1 MKLSAKTIYVALIIS
16 FVLTVASAVFMY
28 FFTEIPLPL
37 LMAWSAVFFVA
48 GYFIIHGAMDYF
60 IRRHISIINN
70 RLNRLKEGDLS
81 FAGKPDKDLSG
92 KYLEEINRDLL
103 VFAEQKQKEIEELKK
118 TVAYRREF
126 IADISHELKTPIFAA
141 QGFVHTLLDGA
152 IKDKNV
158 RNKFLKKAAKSLD
171 GLDRLVQDLLTI
183 SKMETGEMKM
193 EFEHFNL
200 YELIE
205 EAFEQFESKAEKRDM
220 KLTFDERCE
229 KDLYVYADS
238 QKIYQVITNLISNAI
253 SYKKEGEGLLKV
265 NIFQMGNMVEVSFTD
280 FGVGISGKDMK
291 RIFERFYR
299 VDKSRS
305 KESGGSGLGLS
316 IVKHILEAHQTSIR
330 VHSKVGEY
338 TQFLFRLPL
347 GEKQ

>member
-1 MKLSAKTIYVALIIS
+1 MKLPVKIRYTALL
-16 FVLTVASAVFMY
+16 VSAVFTTAGGAFMY
-28 FFTEIPLPL
+28 FLTDISWALLLLWVVIFFT
-37 LMAWSAVFFVA
+37 A
-48 GYFIIHGAMDYF
+48 GYFTVHGITDYF
-60 IRRHISIINN
+60 IKYHISIVSGM
-70 RLNRLKEGDLS
+70 LKKLKNENFSFEGE
-81 FAGKPDKDLSG
+81 PDGPLPG
-92 KYLEEINRDLL
+92 PYLKEINRDLKM
-103 VFAEQKQKEIEELKK
+103 FTEQKQKEIEELKK
-118 TVAYRREF
+118 AVAYRREF
-126 IADISHELKTPIFAA
+126 LADISHELKTPIFAA

-158 RNKFLKKAAKSLD
+158 RNKFLKKAARSLD

-193 EFEHFNL
+193 EFEHFNI
-200 YELIE
+200 YDLIE
-205 EAFEQFESKAEKRDM
+205 EAFEQFEGKAEKRDM
-220 KLTFDERCE
+220 KLMFEEGCD

-238 QKIYQVITNLISNAI
+238 QKIYQVVTNLISNAI

-265 NIFQMGNMVEVSFTD
+265 NIIRSGDKVEISFKD

-316 IVKHILEAHQTSIR
+316 IVKHILEAHHTPIR
-330 VHSKVGEY
+330 VKSKLGKY
-338 TQFLFRLPL
+338 TNFFFRLPL
-347 GEKQ
+347 GEKS